1 MTTKIKYKIDFY
13 DITPETG
20 YVSGL
25 AEGVVVNSENCNNLW
40 NAVGQYSSLPA
51 VDGTDPIT
59 APDLS
64 AYFNKKNYTNVEDA
78 KSAIITSELATAI
91 STHCSSINYSL
102 SSGSLVLECYH
113 ADNSLKTSIANVM
126 ASDSFKNRGA
136 LYSTPSE

>member
-40 NAVGQYSSLPA
+40 NAKGQYSSHPA

-91 STHCSSINYSL
+91 STHCSKINYSL
-102 SSGSLVLECYH
+102 SSGSLVLECYL
-113 ADNSLKTSIANVM
+113 ADKVLNAHTIGSIM
-126 ASDSFKNRGA
+126 DTESFKRTGA
-136 LYSTPSE
+136 IYSTIS